1 MKKSNEKEAVNG
13 INSMATHSDE
23 EPEQAEKEM
32 LQISDK

>member
-13 INSMATHSDE
+13 MNSMVTHSDE

-32 LQISDK
+32 LQILDK